1 MALNFTAGTQNF
13 PAKIIQTV
21 QTQLANSVSTT
32 SGNYQEI
39 TELSTALT
47 LQHSSNK
54 VIATLVLQIQ
64 AYGDQDRRCEAAIFH
79 TNLTARFTQATTGE
93 YHSGG
98 SSSYSFGQ
106 QTHQI
111 LVTPNASS
119 MTFKAGFRS
128 VDGSTVGIQG
138 TASYWRSYFVL
149 QEVHF

>member
-1 MALNFTAGTQNF
+1 MGLNFAAGTQNF

-21 QTQLANSVSTT
+21 QTQAATSVSTT
-32 SGNYQEI
+32 SGSYQEI
-39 TELSTALT
+39 TELSTTLN

-64 AYGDQDRRCEAAIFH
+64 AYGDRDRRCEAAICH
-79 TNLTARFTQATTGE
+79 TNMSSRFTQATTGE
-93 YHSGG
+93 YHTGD

-128 VDGSTVGIQG
+128 VDGSTVGIQAS
-138 TASYWRSYFVL
+138 ASYWRSYFVL
-149 QEVHF
+149 QEVHL